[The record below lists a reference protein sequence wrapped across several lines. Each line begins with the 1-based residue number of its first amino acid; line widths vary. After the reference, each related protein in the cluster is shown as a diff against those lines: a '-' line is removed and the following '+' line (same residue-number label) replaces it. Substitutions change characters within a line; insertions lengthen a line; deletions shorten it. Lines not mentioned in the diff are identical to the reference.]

1 MILKI
6 KIMADVTVKVAISRI
21 TRISFSLAPDLFSG
35 FTVPSEGGRSGRGEA
50 GRENGVARPWITEHQ
65 TVGIHGKPTELSL
78 LQIVFESG
86 KVGAFWKPNAARLPA
101 KGLLVFV
108 AGDQDLGADSLW
120 MFLHQRQKSMCG
132 RAGDDLQNTV
142 VLESSKRSDEIALQ
156 TVDVDLAAFE
166 KTAMIDPGEVIDLR
180 LGLRAIDLP
189 FRERDR
195 PIQIA

>member
-1 MILKI
+1 
-6 KIMADVTVKVAISRI
+6 MADVAVKVAIGRI
-21 TRISFSLAPDLFSG
+21 TRISFSLAPNLFSR
-35 FTVPSEGGRSGRGEA
+35 FTIPSKGRGSGRSEA
-50 GRENGVARPWITEHQ
+50 GRVNRVPRQGIAEHQ
-65 TVGIHGKPTELSL
+65 TVGVHGKPTQLSL
-78 LQIVFESG
+78 LKIVFKSG

-142 VLESSKRSDEIALQ
+142 VLESSKRSDQIALQ

-189 FRERDR
+189 FRECDR
-195 PIQIA
+195 PIEIA

>member
-1 MILKI
+1 
-6 KIMADVTVKVAISRI
+6 VKQ
-21 TRISFSLAPDLFSG
+21 
-35 FTVPSEGGRSGRGEA
+35 

-86 KVGAFWKPNAARLPA
+86 KVGAFWKPNAARLAA

-166 KTAMIDPGEVIDLR
+166 KTACRPLPPRAEFFKSAPEPCILTPKLQHYPLGHHLDEIAGAELKSKAQNSGTTSSRTSRSPVLNLEVRSPD
-180 LGLRAIDLP
+180 
-189 FRERDR
+189 
-195 PIQIA
+195 

>member
-1 MILKI
+1 MLKI
-6 KIMADVTVKVAISRI
+6 KIMADVAVKVAISRI
-21 TRISFSLAPDLFSG
+21 TRISLSLAPNLFSG
-35 FTVPSEGGRSGRGEA
+35 LTIPSEGGRGEA

-86 KVGAFWKPNAARLPA
+86 KVGAFWKPNAARLTA

-120 MFLHQRQKSMCG
+120 MLLHQRQKSMCG

-156 TVDVDLAAFE
+156 TVGVDLAAFE
-166 KTAMIDPGEVIDLR
+166 KTAMIHPAQVIDLR
-180 LGLRAIDLP
+180 VGLRAIKLP
-189 FRERDR
+189 FHEPDR
-195 PIQIA
+195 PIEIA